1 MASTGFGFAL
11 GFACDFAPAA
21 VPLPPTQPSFD
32 LNMSAA
38 SPSTSGTNFGSA
50 VVPLTWN
57 GTVKPLI
64 HPPPAT
70 LPRIP
75 ARPPPA
81 SPPPPFAAAWAPAR
95 VATILKSRLFL
106 ESAVPAPVRLPSCGR
121 TAMKLSAFSPSGDM
135 RTCEVSRSEEHTSEL
150 QSRLHLVCR
159 LLLEKKKKCYSQLP
173 LH

>member
-64 HPPPAT
+64 QPPPAT

-95 VATILKSRLFL
+95 
-106 ESAVPAPVRLPSCGR
+106 
-121 TAMKLSAFSPSGDM
+121 
-135 RTCEVSRSEEHTSEL
+135 SEEHTSEL
-150 QSRLHLVCR
+150 QSRGHLVCR
-159 LLLEKKKKCYSQLP
+159 LLLEKKKMNNHKNTT
-173 LH
+173 

>member
-1 MASTGFGFAL
+1 
-11 GFACDFAPAA
+11 
-21 VPLPPTQPSFD
+21 
-32 LNMSAA
+32 MSAA
-38 SPSTSGTNFGSA
+38 SLSTSGTNFGSA

-64 HPPPAT
+64 QPPPAT

-121 TAMKLSAFSPSGDM
+121 TAMALSAFSPSGDM
-135 RTCEVSRSEEHTSEL
+135 RTCEVSLSIRSEEHTSEL
-150 QSRLHLVCR
+150 QSQSNLVCR
-159 LLLEKKKKCYSQLP
+159 LLLEQKNQAYDQLP
-173 LH
+173 QSTHA